1 MVREVW
7 VGAAQEGTVSIGI
20 EDGSGNY
27 TDLAECEFAQDLKI
41 SQLQD
46 EKVSYQPGKA
56 TPDFD
61 WFPGGYDISI
71 GEFFLR
77 KATQI
82 TPYLVRT
89 SRFRVALVLVNP
101 IYTGVAPYENDSLV
115 FRDAIVRVESVDVP
129 DNDLAKVSLRFKAER
144 ME

>member
-1 MVREVW
+1 VVREVW

-20 EDGSGNY
+20 EDGSGSY
-27 TDLAECEFAQDLKI
+27 THLAECEYAQDMKI
-41 SQLQD
+41 TQLQED
-46 EKVSYQPGKA
+46 STSQQPGKA

-61 WFPGGYDISI
+61 WFPMGFDISI

-77 KATQI
+77 KATQV

-89 SRFRVALVLVNP
+89 NRFRVALDLVNP
-101 IYTGVAPYENDSLV
+101 IYSGVSPWENDSLV
-115 FRDAIVRVESVDVP
+115 FRDAVVRVESIDVL
-129 DNDLAKVSLRFKAER
+129 DNDLAKVRLRFKAER

>member
-1 MVREVW
+1 VGREVW

-20 EDGSGNY
+20 EDGSGSY
-27 TDLAECEFAQDLKI
+27 TDLAECEYAQDLKI
-41 SQLQD
+41 SQLQ
-46 EKVSYQPGKA
+46 EERTSQQPGKA

-61 WFPGGYDISI
+61 WFPMGYEISI

-77 KATQI
+77 KATQV
-82 TPYLVRT
+82 TPYLTRT

-101 IYTGVAPYENDSLV
+101 IYTGVAPFENDSLV
-115 FRDAIVRVESVDVP
+115 FRDAVVRVESIDVP
-129 DNDLAKVSLRFKAER
+129 DNDFAKVSLRFKAER